1 MEDENPYLRMR
12 AAKIARNKE
21 RLESLGLMKKTL
33 TRGASARSAAA
44 AAASSSTT
52 RRNKKH
58 QSPLPSVAVRRS
70 ARRAGIAV
78 DYREWS
84 GDTSASSA
92 SATRT
97 AAAAPI
103 KATQIS
109 GRDTTSAAAEVEIDE
124 DALLAAKKSA
134 ASSAIKPSTKNTTCS
149 VGAIVR
155 RWLGKELESTGKAAV
170 IDAAMGASTSVG
182 GVGSIS
188 FNKYSGLC
196 EWKNDAIFLWVN
208 INAPNADV
216 KNEFLDGGRRMTW
229 FGGSRMHDGTHGIQ
243 NLIRVG
249 RKARNGTLDEADG
262 IILWVRVHDPSRKGF
277 TPYVCLGRVC
287 YDTHAP
293 GTRPI
298 EFVLKL
304 LDYDELKDSQSGNK
318 EMSLFEEIIT
328 EA

>member
-21 RLESLGLMKKTL
+21 RLESLGLMKKPL

-44 AAASSSTT
+44 AAASSSFT
-52 RRNKKH
+52 RPNKKR
-58 QSPLPSVAVRRS
+58 QSPLPSVPVRRS

-84 GDTSASSA
+84 GDSA
-92 SATRT
+92 SATR
-97 AAAAPI
+97 AAAPI
-103 KATQIS
+103 EATQIS
-109 GRDTTSAAAEVEIDE
+109 GDTTSAAAEVKIDE
-124 DALLAAKKSA
+124 DALLAAKQSA
-134 ASSAIKPSTKNTTCS
+134 ASSATKPSTKNTTCS

-170 IDAAMGASTSVG
+170 IDAATRASTSVG
-182 GVGSIS
+182 GVGTIS

-196 EWKNDAIFLWVN
+196 EWQNDAIFLWVN

-304 LDYDELKDSQSGNK
+304 LDYDELKHNKSGNK
-318 EMSLFEEIIT
+318 ETSLFKEIV